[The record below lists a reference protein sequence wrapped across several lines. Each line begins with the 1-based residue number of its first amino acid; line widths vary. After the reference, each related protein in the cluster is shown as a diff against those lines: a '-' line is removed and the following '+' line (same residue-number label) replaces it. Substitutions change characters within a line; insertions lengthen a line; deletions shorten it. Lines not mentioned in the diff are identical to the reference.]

1 MGIKKINC
9 LNNMY
14 SGLASYILSEPNNVN
29 IVDNLKVKT
38 PINIQLQ
45 TSELYSTPLTSTK
58 LIKSI

>member
-1 MGIKKINC
+1 
-9 LNNMY
+9 MY
-14 SGLASYILSEPNNVN
+14 SGLASYIPSEPNNVN

-38 PINIQLQ
+38 PVNIQLQ